1 VNAAPDIADQE
12 PVLRALRDRMREL
25 GMSTAELARRT
36 GLSETTIRGI
46 GHPGKTN
53 GVALTAISAVLRW
66 RYDYLTN
73 IARGVP
79 EKNVRITPPPSV
91 TLERAVRAELEP
103 LKEEIRALKE
113 TVLAMESKLDALN
126 STEPPAPAREEAPLT
141 SLPGPGDM
149 DADYS
154 PQYVKLARR
163 LRIDIQSGALRHRDK
178 VRAASL
184 SAQYGVSGPVA
195 CAALRMLAA
204 NGYLDKP
211 DRFHAYA
218 VTDRRALPVQ
228 KVA

>member
-1 VNAAPDIADQE
+1 
-12 PVLRALRDRMREL
+12 MREL

-46 GHPGKTN
+46 GQPGKTN

-91 TLERAVRAELEP
+91 TLERAMRAELEP
-103 LKEEIRALKE
+103 LKEEIRALTE
-113 TVLAMESKLDALN
+113 TVLAMDNRLAALDAP
-126 STEPPAPAREEAPLT
+126 EPPARASPEVPLT
-141 SLPGPGDM
+141 SLPAPDDM

-163 LRIDIQSGALRHRDK
+163 LRADIDAGALRHRDK

-195 CAALRMLAA
+195 CAALRTLAA

-218 VTDRRALPVQ
+218 VTDRRALLAQ